1 MWKCA
6 FNRAWKLIFDNQKYR
21 AIKKFRKKYF
31 VISFICF
38 CSNYTVDIYGHAFQL
53 KQINL
58 QQVVFSTFMFCQKNC
73 RCLELNH
80 EPLASER
87 NALPDE
93 PQ

>member
-21 AIKKFRKKYF
+21 AIKK
-31 VISFICF
+31 CF
-38 CSNYTVDIYGHAFQL
+38 CSNYTVDIYGHAFHL